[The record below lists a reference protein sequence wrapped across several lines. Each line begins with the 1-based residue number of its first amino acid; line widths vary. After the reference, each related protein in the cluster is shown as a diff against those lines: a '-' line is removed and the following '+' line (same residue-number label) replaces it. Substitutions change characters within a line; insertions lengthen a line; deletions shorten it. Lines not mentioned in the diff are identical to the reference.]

1 MASLEKENE
10 TIQLNIRLSLRFY
23 RRWCTAM
30 GRRGTRIATGGIH
43 RQSLIFAE
51 CLENWVPVSSLEVLQ
66 AHGQAGSS
74 PLSATAAD
82 EERVPAPIQQPG
94 KKHRILENR
103 PLSREAVRLRNE
115 RGRLRTAEEDRG
127 EVTDF
132 VVDRTSG

>member
-1 MASLEKENE
+1 M
-10 TIQLNIRLSLRFY
+10 T
-23 RRWCTAM
+23 TAAVAA
-30 GRRGTRIATGGIH
+30 ATTPGLGVGHIYK
-43 RQSLIFAE
+43 QVGLAGEVVNIFAE